1 MNVVILMGRMTRD
14 PELKYTSGGKAY
26 TSFTLAVQKTKDDA
40 EFIDC
45 IAWEKTAETIAEYF
59 RKGRKVLVQGRLNV
73 SSYEQNGEKRK
84 STKVV
89 VSSFEFVE
97 SSGTSN
103 NNGGYQQNQPY
114 NGNGGNSGSKPV
126 HNNTYENDDDTDDN
140 EDFPF

>member
-59 RKGRKVLVQGRLNV
+59 RKGRKILVQGRLNV

-84 STKVV
+84 STKAV